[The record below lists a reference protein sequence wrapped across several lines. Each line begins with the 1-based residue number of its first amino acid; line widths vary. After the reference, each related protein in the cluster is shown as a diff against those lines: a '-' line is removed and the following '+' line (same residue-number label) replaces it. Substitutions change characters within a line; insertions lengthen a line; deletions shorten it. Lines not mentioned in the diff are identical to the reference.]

1 MCCGR
6 LKKLTKEKFRAPA
19 PPGNLIV
26 ERTDEGKHVKRRA
39 PVAPKVKGAPVDE
52 PCPLCGS
59 VVLRIQTCCRS
70 KYKCSRFPECEYKKT
85 LPKNQ

>member
-6 LKKLTKEKFRAPA
+6 LKKLTREKFRV
-19 PPGNLIV
+19 PPTDGNLIV
-26 ERTDEGKHVKRRA
+26 MRNDEGKHVKRRVPA
-39 PVAPKVKGAPVDE
+39 SPKVKGSPVEE

-59 VVLRIQTCCRS
+59 VVLRMQTCCRS
-70 KYKCSRFPECEYKKT
+70 KYKCSRFPECKHQKT